1 MLPIRGTRIYFLPFT
16 IQHFLPSEVQIAI
29 RERVLLNPVL
39 GDSVVQV
46 RPRAAAG
53 AADAPDCLTDMNTVT
68 FHNVDRTQ
76 MAVKGGE
83 TVIVA

>member
-53 AADAPDCLTDMNTVT
+53 AADACQYRERFPGRNSL
-68 FHNVDRTQ
+68 FLPR
-76 MAVKGGE
+76 GGKPPSRE
-83 TVIVA
+83 A